1 MREDWVFSVEA
12 LNEYVRRSL
21 AADPMLRHIRL
32 RGELSNFKRHSSGHW
47 YFTLKDEAA
56 AVNCAMFRQS
66 AMSVSF
72 LPQDG
77 QSVIL
82 VGSVGLYA
90 KTGQY
95 QFYADEMLP
104 GGLGELYLR
113 FEALKERLGKEGLF
127 DPSRKK
133 PLPLLPRGVGIVTS
147 RTGAVVHDICTVA
160 WRRNP
165 SMPLY
170 LCPVNVQGEQAAGE
184 IVRGL
189 QTLDDLPQV
198 EVIIVGRGGGSLEDL
213 WAFNEEA
220 VARAIFACRKP
231 VISAVG
237 HETDVTISDFV
248 ADVRAATPSAAAE
261 LAVMRRDELLSAARQ
276 PCERMR
282 SLCEAALARNA
293 AELARLENRLVRRNP
308 TQYLQQIR
316 SRLELLLSGM
326 TARVEQRIGVQR
338 FRVQQLATRLE
349 AASPNTVLQRG
360 YAIVTTAGRPV
371 TSKADVSVGD
381 EINVR
386 VQDGAFV
393 ARVAGKESE
402 NAQE

>member
-326 TARVEQRIGVQR
+326 TARVEQRMGVQR